1 MVVQN
6 SKATLA
12 STLNAYIAL
21 TKPKIIILLLM
32 TSVGGMFLA
41 KQGVPSLDLIA
52 LVLFGGSL
60 AAAGANAINQYL
72 EKDIDAVMSRTS
84 KKRPLV
90 SESIPPSHALVFGL
104 LTNLI
109 AFGLLW
115 ILVNPESAILTLS
128 ASGFYIFI
136 YTMILKRRTSQNIV
150 IGGAAGAIP
159 PLVGWVAV
167 RGYEGVYEL
176 APAICLFII
185 IFVWTPPHFW
195 ALSLLLKDDYKLAQ
209 IPMLPVVAGV
219 QSTKWAILRYT
230 ILLVVIT
237 LLTYWAFRD
246 TFGPIYLFSCL
257 ILGVLFIGYVV
268 KLLRTEGINGAK
280 KLYLFSIAY
289 LGVIFI
295 AIIIDSVLFELKY

>member
-52 LVLFGGSL
+52 IVLFGGSL

-115 ILVNPESAILTLS
+115 ILINPGSAILTLS

-150 IGGAAGAIP
+150 IGGAAGALP
-159 PLVGWVAV
+159 PVIGW
-167 RGYEGVYEL
+167 
-176 APAICLFII
+176 AIAT
-185 IFVWTPPHFW
+185 W
-195 ALSLLLKDDYKLAQ
+195 SL
-209 IPMLPVVAGV
+209 AGV
-219 QSTKWAILRYT
+219 AFAVFTAAN
-230 ILLVVIT
+230 LVPRSFDHHRW
-237 LLTYWAFRD
+237 YRQQFPEYPSKRKA
-246 TFGPIYLFSCL
+246 L
-257 ILGVLFIGYVV
+257 IPY
-268 KLLRTEGINGAK
+268 
-280 KLYLFSIAY
+280 
-289 LGVIFI
+289 IF
-295 AIIIDSVLFELKY
+295 